1 MRLVRSFRT
10 GWARCNPG
18 VMRRLMRDVA
28 GNTLAIMAIALIPLT
43 AMAGAGVDSARL
55 YVVKS
60 RLQQA
65 CDAGALAGRKFL
77 LDSNSTTL
85 DANAAKQAQQFFAN
99 NFTTGYMQSGTPKF
113 VPTKT
118 ADNQVAGTASVT
130 VPMTI
135 SKMMAASDVTL
146 TVTCEARYDV
156 ADADVMFV
164 LDTTG
169 SMACTTADGTA
180 GCSQPVDSYTTNGNT
195 AYNVREKNGSK
206 LSGLRSAVLSFYD
219 TLNGN
224 IDPSTHVRYG
234 FVTYSS
240 TVNVGA
246 AIRAVAS
253 NAFVSQWN
261 YNSRRLLDT
270 DNYLSTSQ
278 YNRNDL
284 NYSSCMALNGTR
296 SPAKGF
302 TTQGTAST
310 FQTSYAN
317 GSCYVEEKKYGPMW
331 RYELVTLDVSQYVA
345 GASVP
350 DPSKITGARSTW
362 QGCIEERNTN
372 VASSFDIN
380 NLPPDLDPDL
390 APTSNDTRW
399 RPLWPDVFY
408 YRGNYSSVDYG
419 GNSTNP
425 YGDYYASPRRAT
437 DILSNMLMYENIS
450 SGFVSCGKAAQ
461 RLTTMSRD
469 DISAYVNANDFRAQG
484 GTYHDVGMIWGT
496 RMISP
501 GGIFKGDTVAW
512 PGRNE
517 PNRYI
522 VFMTDGDMSPNGA
535 IYGTYGNENYDKRVS
550 GNSPGDDLANHNARF
565 VAECAAAKARN
576 ITVFVVGFGQSLTQ
590 QLTQCASPGKAY
602 YASDNASLQTAFKT
616 IANQVAMLRVSK

>member
-1 MRLVRSFRT
+1 MRLVRIFRK
-10 GWARCNPG
+10 GQARHSPG
-18 VMRRLMRDVA
+18 VTRRLARDVA

-43 AMAGAGVDSARL
+43 AMAGAGVDTARL

-77 LDSNSTTL
+77 LDSSGTAL
-85 DANAAKQAQQFFAN
+85 DPAAAKQAQQFFAN
-99 NFTTGYMQSGTPKF
+99 NFTAGYMQSGTPKF

-135 SKMMAASDVTL
+135 SKMMAANDVTL

-169 SMACTTADGTA
+169 SMACATADGTA

-195 AYNVREKNGSK
+195 AYSVREKTGSK

-219 TLNGN
+219 TLKAN
-224 IDPSTHVRYG
+224 IDPSTNVRYG

-246 AIRAVAS
+246 AIRAVAPD
-253 NAFVSQWN
+253 AFVTRWS
-261 YNSRRLLDT
+261 YNSRRLNG
-270 DNYLSTSQ
+270 DNYLSKST
-278 YNRNDL
+278 YYRYDL
-284 NYSSCMALNGTR
+284 NARACAALDGTR
-296 SPAKGF
+296 SPASGY
-302 TTQGTAST
+302 TTQGAAST
-310 FQTSYAN
+310 FDTSYPGAC
-317 GSCYVEEKKYGPMW
+317 SVTEYKYGPLW
-331 RYELVTLDVSQYVA
+331 RYESVPLDVAQYVA
-345 GASVP
+345 GASVL

-362 QGCIEERNTN
+362 QGCIEERTTR
-372 VASSFDIN
+372 VASSFDVN
-380 NLPPDLDPDL
+380 DLPPDLDPDL
-390 APTSNDTRW
+390 APTDDDSKW

-408 YRGNYSSVDYG
+408 YRGSATAINNGGSSGSPVNGDTTSTTQLGNY
-419 GNSTNP
+419 T
-425 YGDYYASPRRAT
+425 
-437 DILSNMLMYENIS
+437 NMLIYNNIAF
-450 SGFVSCGKAAQ
+450 GYVSCGKAAQ

-469 DISAYVNANDFRAQG
+469 DVSAYVNANDFRAQG

-501 GGIFKGDTVAW
+501 GGIFKGDTTAW

-522 VFMTDGDMSPNGA
+522 VFMTDGDMAPNSA
-535 IYGTYGNENYDKRVS
+535 IYGTYGNENYDRRVS
-550 GNSPGDDLANHNARF
+550 GTSPDNDTANHNARF

>member
-1 MRLVRSFRT
+1 
-10 GWARCNPG
+10 
-18 VMRRLMRDVA
+18 MRRLAHDVA

-43 AMAGAGVDSARL
+43 AMAGAGVDTARL

-77 LDSNSTTL
+77 LDSSSSTL
-85 DANAAKQAQQFFAN
+85 DATAAKQAQQFFAN

-118 ADNQVAGTASVT
+118 ADNQVAATASVT

-135 SKMMAASDVTL
+135 SKMVAANDVTL

-180 GCSQPVDSYTTNGNT
+180 GCNQPIDSYTTNGNT
-195 AYNVREKNGSK
+195 AYSVREKTGSK

-219 TLNGN
+219 TLKDN
-224 IDPSTHVRYG
+224 IDPSTNVRYG

-246 AIRAVAS
+246 AVRAVWPD
-253 NAFVSQWN
+253 AFVSKAN
-261 YNSRRLLDT
+261 YNTRILWGEVKQGDPKGGYRYDLSR
-270 DNYLSTSQ
+270 SACS
-278 YNRNDL
+278 
-284 NYSSCMALNGTR
+284 ALNNTR
-296 SPAKGF
+296 SPASGF
-302 TTQGTAST
+302 TTDGLAIYSTTAI
-310 FQTSYAN
+310 YY
-317 GSCYVEEKKYGPMW
+317 GSCYVTEQKLTPYW
-331 RYELVTLDVSQYVA
+331 RYGLTELAVSDYVA
-345 GASVP
+345 GASVI

-362 QGCIEERNTN
+362 QGCIEERKTDS
-372 VASSFDIN
+372 VSSFDIN

-390 APTSNDTRW
+390 APTTDDTRW

-408 YRGNYSSVDYG
+408 YRGGVRAVNDYG
-419 GNSTNP
+419 NATSPP
-425 YGDYYASPRRAT
+425 YGDTTSTSQRGPFT
-437 DILSNMLMYENIS
+437 NMLIYNNIAY
-450 SGFVSCGKAAQ
+450 GYVSCGKAAQ
-461 RLTTMSRD
+461 RLTKMSRD
-469 DISAYVNANDFRAQG
+469 DIAAYVNANDFRAQG

-501 GGIFKGDTVAW
+501 GGIFKGDTTAW
-512 PGRNE
+512 AGRNE

-522 VFMTDGDMSPNGA
+522 VFMTDGDMAPNLDV
-535 IYGTYGNENYDKRVS
+535 YGSYGMERYDGRVS
-550 GNSPGDDLANHNARF
+550 GTSPDNDTANHNARF

>member
-1 MRLVRSFRT
+1 MRLVRRIRD
-10 GWARCNPG
+10 GWAGRGSG
-18 VMRRLMRDVA
+18 VMRRLARDVA

-43 AMAGAGVDSARL
+43 AMAGAGVDTARL
-55 YVVKS
+55 YVVKA

-65 CDAGALAGRKFL
+65 CDAGALAGRKFM
-77 LDSNSTTL
+77 LDSGGSAL
-85 DANAAKQAQQFFAN
+85 DATATKQAQQFFAN

-118 ADNQVAGTASVT
+118 ADNQVAGTATVT

-135 SKMMAASDVTL
+135 SKMVAANDVTL

-169 SMACTTADGTA
+169 SMACTTSDGTG

-195 AYNVREKNGSK
+195 AYSVREKNGSK

-219 TLNGN
+219 TLADN
-224 IDPSTHVRYG
+224 IDPTTKIRYG
-234 FVTYSS
+234 FVTSSS

-246 AIRAVAS
+246 AVRAVAP

-261 YNSRRLLDT
+261 YNTRHVVGDSAISD
-270 DNYLSTSQ
+270 SQ
-278 YNRNDL
+278 YTRNDI
-284 NYSSCMALNGTR
+284 NSRNCAALNNTR
-296 SPAKGF
+296 SPANGY
-302 TTQGTAST
+302 TTQGTAIVY
-310 FQTSYAN
+310 QTRYDN
-317 GSCYVEEKKYGPMW
+317 GCIITENKVGPRW
-331 RYELVTLDVSQYVA
+331 RYENWPLDVSQFVA
-345 GASVP
+345 GASVL

-362 QGCIEERNTN
+362 QGCVEERDTQ
-372 VASSFDIN
+372 VATSFDIN
-380 NLPPDLDPDL
+380 DLPPDLDPDL
-390 APTSNDTRW
+390 APTNDSTRW

-408 YRGNYSSVDYG
+408 YRGNNVSFDYG
-419 GNSTNP
+419 GNSVNP
-425 YGDYYASPRRAT
+425 YGDYNSNT
-437 DILSNMLMYENIS
+437 VTGILTNMLMTGNIS
-450 SGFVSCGKAAQ
+450 SGYVSCGKAAQ
-461 RLTTMSRD
+461 RLTTMTRD
-469 DISAYVNANDFRAQG
+469 DISGYVNANDFRAQG

-512 PGRNE
+512 PGHNE

-522 VFMTDGDMSPNGA
+522 VFMTDGDMSPNSA

-550 GNSPGDDLANHNARF
+550 GNSPGNDLDNHNARF
-565 VAECAAAKARN
+565 LAECAAAKARN

>member
-1 MRLVRSFRT
+1 MRLVHKIRNGRASRK
-10 GWARCNPG
+10 PG
-18 VMRRLMRDVA
+18 VMRRLARDVA

-43 AMAGAGVDSARL
+43 AMAGAGVDTARL

-77 LDSNSTTL
+77 LDSSSSTL
-85 DANAAKQAQQFFAN
+85 DATAAKQAQQFFAN
-99 NFTTGYMQSGTPKF
+99 NFATGYMQSGTPKF

-118 ADNQVAGTASVT
+118 ADNQVAATASVT

-135 SKMMAASDVTL
+135 SKMVAANDVTV

-169 SMACTTADGTA
+169 SMACTTADGAA

-195 AYNVREKNGSK
+195 AYNVREKTGSK

-219 TLNGN
+219 TLKAN
-224 IDPSTHVRYG
+224 IDPSTNVRYG

-246 AIRAVAS
+246 AVRAVAPD
-253 NAFVSQWN
+253 AFVSQWN
-261 YNSRRLLDT
+261 YNSRRLVGDKEISSS
-270 DNYLSTSQ
+270 DYVRQ
-278 YNRNDL
+278 DL
-284 NYSSCMALNGTR
+284 NARGCAALNNTR
-296 SPAKGF
+296 SPAVGYN
-302 TTQGTAST
+302 TQGVASNYT
-310 FQTSYAN
+310 TSYN
-317 GSCYVEEKKYGPMW
+317 QRCTVTEQKVGPVW
-331 RYELVTLDVSQYVA
+331 RYESVPFDVSQYVA
-345 GASVP
+345 GASVL
-350 DPSKITGARSTW
+350 DPSKITGVRSTW
-362 QGCIEERNTN
+362 QGCIEERDTE

-380 NLPPDLDPDL
+380 DLPPDLDPDL
-390 APTSNDTRW
+390 APTDNRTRW

-408 YRGNYSSVDYG
+408 YRGNYNSFDYA
-419 GNSTNP
+419 GNSVNP
-425 YGDYYASPRRAT
+425 YGDYNSST
-437 DILSNMLMYENIS
+437 VTGILTNMLMTGNIS

-469 DISAYVNANDFRAQG
+469 DVSAYVNANDFRAQG

-501 GGIFKGDTVAW
+501 GGIFKGDTTAW

-522 VFMTDGDMSPNGA
+522 VFMTDGDMAPNGA

-550 GNSPGDDLANHNARF
+550 GNAPGGDTANHNARF